1 MTTVR
6 YTIEPTNYR
15 GYKTYKISIIS
26 TDTLSFEPPQSF
38 YGRKYELDKCTFKG
52 LGTDYFTN
60 YDFNIEYIKG
70 ITFVP
75 AINSES
81 YQNKYNKVSFYHS
94 SKDFK
99 YEIINNE
106 HIYSFVI
113 VPNNFMNNDNTISL
127 HITNIDFDIT
137 TFFDSNNAEC
147 SIEVPDV
154 VYPLILGT
162 VPNINDIILTSNK
175 RSITNTEI
183 ATISVKINT
192 DTNNLIVYN
201 EDYKYLYDNE
211 DYKYL
216 YDSLYMGSADNY
228 FFSKPLSSGNEL
240 LKESIVF
247 KSFNY
252 PESCFEVIAIRKLST
267 TLYEFDIKIKDSI
280 PDGFSFEENI
290 ELNIVHGCF
299 DKDDVISKN
308 APKGSIFQNIKRCRG
323 DDSLPSD
330 IRIFTYTVPLS
341 QNSILLRGIKTTPC
355 TPCSGGGGGSSG
367 GGTSISTNKPLV
379 IVIDQDGV

>member
-15 GYKTYKISIIS
+15 GYETYKISIIS
-26 TDTLSFEPPQSF
+26 TDTLSFEPPQSL
-38 YGRKYELDKCTFKG
+38 YGYKYPLDICTFKG
-52 LGTDYFTN
+52 LGTSYFTD
-60 YDFNIEYIKG
+60 YSYKTERLKG
-70 ITFVP
+70 ITFAP
-75 AINSES
+75 AINPES
-81 YQNKYNKVSFYHS
+81 YYNKYNKVSFYHS

-113 VPNNFMNNDNTISL
+113 VPNNFMNNDNIISL
-127 HITNIDFDIT
+127 HITNIDFVIEG
-137 TFFDSNNAEC
+137 FFDSNDAEC
-147 SIEVPDV
+147 TVEVPNIT
-154 VYPLILGT
+154 YPLLLGT
-162 VPNINDIILTSNK
+162 VPNIDDFILTSNK

-201 EDYKYLYDNE
+201 EDYT
-211 DYKYL
+211 YL
-216 YDSLYMGSADNY
+216 YDSSYMGLANNY

-240 LKESIVF
+240 LKESIAF

-280 PDGFSFEENI
+280 SDGFSFEENI

-299 DKDDVISKN
+299 DINNVISKN
-308 APKGSIFQNIKRCRG
+308 APKGSIFQNIKMCRD
-323 DDSLPSD
+323 DDSPPSAID
-330 IRIFTYTVPLS
+330 IFTYTVPLS

-379 IVIDQDGV
+379 IVIDQDGA

>member
-15 GYKTYKISIIS
+15 GYETYKISIIS
-26 TDTLSFEPPQSF
+26 TDTLSSEPPQSL
-38 YGRKYELDKCTFKG
+38 YGETYELNRCSFKG
-52 LGTDYFTN
+52 SDT
-60 YDFNIEYIKG
+60 YDIERLKG

-75 AINSES
+75 AINPES
-81 YQNKYNKVSFYHS
+81 YYKRFNKVSFYHS
-94 SKDFK
+94 SEDFK

-106 HIYSFVI
+106 HVYSFVI
-113 VPNNFMNNDNTISL
+113 VPNRYMNNDNTISL
-127 HITNIDFDIT
+127 HITNIDFDIM

-201 EDYKYLYDNE
+201 EDYKYLYD
-211 DYKYL
+211 
-216 YDSLYMGSADNY
+216 SPYMRSADNY

-280 PDGFSFEENI
+280 PDGFSFEETI
-290 ELNIVHGCF
+290 ELNTTSVVF
-299 DKDDVISKN
+299 DKYYNIVTSGSKGTVFYN
-308 APKGSIFQNIKRCRG
+308 VEECDFRSSIN
-323 DDSLPSD
+323 
-330 IRIFTYTVPLS
+330 LS
-341 QNSILLRGIKTTPC
+341 QNKVLLKGIKTSPC
-355 TPCSGGGGGSSG
+355 TPCSGGGSSGGSS